1 LFKRLIAVEIKTSKG
16 LLNASKEIILPFR
29 NSNGQFLE
37 TGSGGVQ
44 DVWASLRD
52 YTMQHGILHH
62 ESAGYIEKSVIPS
75 LRAIKADVK
84 TMITAIEKDK
94 DLKSTLIYDSRVQV
108 DRLISRLDKVIQS
121 VDRAPQQADQNTDP
135 FLVNLAIIHA
145 VRELCDYENALHDNI
160 LNLQKETGL
169 FEQKIIENIR
179 YVLQKMQEFRLKHN
193 METEDKIGIVVE
205 TFNQIQPTTEWNE
218 FVRRNQYNLI
228 LESSAY
234 KTENMVEYPNQ
245 ESKYCRAIK
254 IGPLQLKTGVM
265 KSWTEG
271 VYILTPGK

>member
-1 LFKRLIAVEIKTSKG
+1 MV
-16 LLNASKEIILPFR
+16 NASKEIILPFR

-62 ESAGYIEKSVIPS
+62 ESAGYIEKAILPS
-75 LRAIKADVK
+75 LRAIKADIK
-84 TMITAIEKDK
+84 TMITSIGKDK
-94 DLKSTLIYDSRVQV
+94 GLKSTLIFESRVQV
-108 DRLISRLDKVIQS
+108 DRLISRLDKIIQS
-121 VDRAPQQADQNTDP
+121 VDRAPQDADRNTDP
-135 FLVNLAIIHA
+135 FLANLSIIHA
-145 VRELCDYENALHDNI
+145 VRELCDHENTLHDNI

-179 YVLQKMQEFRLKHN
+179 YILQKWQGYRLKHK
-193 METEDKIGIVVE
+193 METEDNINMVID
-205 TFNQIQPTTEWNE
+205 TFNQIEPTTEWNE

-245 ESKYCRAIK
+245 ESKYCRALK